1 MIYLSGLA
9 DHKVP
14 SEKIIDH
21 SVGIVEKKAEHI
33 RNQAR

>member
-1 MIYLSGLA
+1 MIYLHGLA

-21 SVGIVEKKAEHI
+21 IVSLVEKKAAEI
-33 RNQAR
+33 RSEN